1 MTTKLLLL
9 PNDQYGMGIYA
20 SKDIVATS
28 RAVADMF
35 KKRHDNVLRDIE
47 TICND
52 FSEVEEIGLLKNE
65 ESSDR
70 YFMKS
75 AYKNEQNKKQPQYL
89 MTRDGFTLLVMG
101 FTGKKALQFKI
112 AYINR
117 FNEMEA
123 ALQARQQAR
132 MECRQLTDA
141 IKCAHDPAK
150 PHHFSNEMNMLL
162 QIVAGKNAKQLKAER
177 NLPDTA
183 TVRDYLNPGEISL
196 LAALQPVA
204 AFLNMTTPDYQERK
218 RLLTDYA
225 ARLRTPGLIGQNTA

>member
-1 MTTKLLLL
+1 MTNKLLLL

-20 SKDIVATS
+20 SKNIVCTS
-28 RAVADMF
+28 RAVAEMF
-35 KKRHDNVLRDIE
+35 EKRHADVLE
-47 TICND
+47 TITKVIEPDSGLSKEFTERN
-52 FSEVEEIGLLKNE
+52 FSFSKYKDSTGRKLL
-65 ESSDR
+65 
-70 YFMKS
+70 M
-75 AYKNEQNKKQPQYL
+75 YL
-89 MTRDGFTLLVMG
+89 LTRDGFAIIVFG
-101 FTGKKALQFKI
+101 FTGAKAMKFKE

-141 IKCAHDPAK
+141 IKSAHDPVK

-177 NLPDTA
+177 NLPDNA
-183 TVRDYLNPGEISL
+183 AVRDYLKPNEISL
-196 LAALQPVA
+196 LAALQPVT
-204 AFLNMTTPDYQERK
+204 AFLNVTTSDYHERK

-225 ARLRTPGLIGQNTA
+225 ARLRAPGLIGQHTA